1 MEFLALRPCKGD
13 MFEAVP
19 KGRVTLDLGRC
30 RQLLTEGGFE
40 VVSDVEVMLTVRKDV
55 EVSLYP
61 HGRLMMFPVTSR
73 EEAARH
79 ASEVYSLL
87 GL

>member
-1 MEFLALRPCKGD
+1 LEFLALRPCKGD

-19 KGRVTLDLGRC
+19 KDRLTLDLGRC

-40 VVSDVEVMLTVRKDV
+40 VISDVGVMLTVQKDV
-55 EVSLYP
+55 EITLYP
-61 HGRLMMFPVTSR
+61 HGRLMMYPVTSK
-73 EEAARH
+73 EEAAGY
-79 ASEVYSLL
+79 ASEIYSLL